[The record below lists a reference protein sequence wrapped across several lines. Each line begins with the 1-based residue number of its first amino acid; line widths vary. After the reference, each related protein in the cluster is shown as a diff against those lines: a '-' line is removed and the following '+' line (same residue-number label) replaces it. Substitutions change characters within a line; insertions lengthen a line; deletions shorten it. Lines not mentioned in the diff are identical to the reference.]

1 MNFKGFTRDKSN
13 RRFIFNRFL
22 WSVQW
27 KISESVQCKNFF
39 STNSIGQ
46 SSGRFLGQSNEQI
59 CPVEDQE
66 GSFLWKSLS
75 PEWLPF
81 YPIIHF
87 NIGCV
92 HNHLKL
98 NLVILWDSK
107 IGDQLDII
115 AALFYIFL
123 PLVPSLGVVPE
134 GSYISPDGN
143 ANSARLQFLS
153 TQQNQC
159 MS

>member
-1 MNFKGFTRDKSN
+1 MILLCLTYWIYSKPSFGFYLLILQWSKNTAIFCKTFKNVLFKLSVVLHKFLNFKGFTRDKSN

-66 GSFLWKSLS
+66 GSFPWKSLS
-75 PEWLPF
+75 PEWLP
-81 YPIIHF
+81 
-87 NIGCV
+87 
-92 HNHLKL
+92 
-98 NLVILWDSK
+98 
-107 IGDQLDII
+107 
-115 AALFYIFL
+115 
-123 PLVPSLGVVPE
+123 
-134 GSYISPDGN
+134 
-143 ANSARLQFLS
+143 
-153 TQQNQC
+153 
-159 MS
+159 